1 MSFFCEIITNNFQET
16 RRIQC
21 FQNEVQLITGTIV
34 TTLSLSNVV
43 LLLVSSSGYKRL
55 CYDLSI
61 SGLTTTFLKM
71 KRLLHIHQMMTTVV
85 TVVWLVTNVRVRA
98 IL

>member
-61 SGLTTTFLKM
+61 CGRTTTFLKM
-71 KRLLHIHQMMTTVV
+71 KRLLHIHQMMMTVV
-85 TVVWLVTNVRVRA
+85 TVVVWLVTNVKYE
-98 IL
+98 

>member
-71 KRLLHIHQMMTTVV
+71 KRLLHIHQMMMTTVV
-85 TVVWLVTNVRVRA
+85 TVVVWLVTNVKYG
-98 IL
+98 